1 MDIKVRN
8 SMSELREECGVVG
21 VFSPRETYE
30 IGRTVYYGLYSLQ
43 HRGQESCG
51 IVVNDDGVFS
61 SHKDLGLVNDVF
73 STRELEAL
81 GQGGMAIGH
90 VRYGTTGKNERAN
103 AQPIVVNHIKGSMAV
118 AHNGNIVNSAELR
131 QELEL
136 KGSIFQTTSDT
147 EVIAYLITKERLRSN
162 SVEEAINAAMNKLKG
177 AYSLCVMSPNKL
189 IAVRDD
195 RGFRPLCYGLTE
207 DGRYVIA
214 SESCALDAV
223 GAKFV
228 RDIEPGEIV
237 IFNHDG
243 IRSIKEHCNQK
254 PKSICIFE
262 YIYFARPDS
271 KIDGISVHRARVE
284 AGRALAIDYPVEADI
299 VIGVPDSGLDAAV
312 GYSKQAGIPY
322 GMGFV
327 KNKYI
332 GRTFIA
338 PGQAQREKLVNIK
351 LNVIE
356 ESVLGKRVVMIDDS
370 IVRGTTSRNIVE
382 KLRNAG
388 AKEVHL
394 MLTAPPFVDEC
405 YYGTDVSDKSQLI
418 AANHTENEICTL
430 IGCDSIGFL
439 KMDRLHEMISSEPG
453 NGYCSACFGGEYPAG
468 RAVTGKFK
476 FEIKLSDRK
485 KEEN

>member
-1 MDIKVRN
+1 
-8 SMSELREECGVVG
+8 MSELREECGVVG

-356 ESVLGKRVVMIDDS
+356 ESVRGKRVVMIDDS

-439 KMDRLHEMISSEPG
+439 KMDRLHEMIGSEPG
-453 NGYCSACFGGEYPAG
+453 KGYCSACFGGEYPAG

>member
-1 MDIKVRN
+1 
-8 SMSELREECGVVG
+8 MSELREECGVVG

-73 STRELEAL
+73 NNSTLDELGVGSLAV
-81 GQGGMAIGH
+81 GH

-118 AHNGNIVNSAELR
+118 AHNGNIVNSGDLR
-131 QELEL
+131 RELEL
-136 KGSIFQTTSDT
+136 EGSIFQTTSDT
-147 EVIAYLITKERLRSN
+147 EVIAYLITKERLRTDCIEN
-162 SVEEAINAAMNKLKG
+162 AINAAMHRLKG

-207 DGRYVIA
+207 DGRYVVA

-243 IRSIKEHCNQK
+243 IRSIKDHCNK
-254 PKSICIFE
+254 NPKSICIFE

-284 AGRALAIDYPVEADI
+284 AGRALAIDYPVDADI

-312 GYSKQAGIPY
+312 GYARESGIPY

-356 ESVLGKRVVMIDDS
+356 ETVRGKRVVMIDDS
-370 IVRGTTSRNIVE
+370 IVRGTTSRNIVD
-382 KLRNAG
+382 KLRHAG

-418 AANHTENEICTL
+418 AANHTVDEICTL

-439 KMDRLHEMISSEPG
+439 KMERLHEMIGTAP
-453 NGYCSACFGGEYPAG
+453 NVGYCDACFGGEYPAG
-468 RAVTGKFK
+468 RATTGKFK
-476 FEIKLSDRK
+476 FETKLSESKK
-485 KEEN
+485 KEN

>member
-1 MDIKVRN
+1 
-8 SMSELREECGVVG
+8 
-21 VFSPRETYE
+21 
-30 IGRTVYYGLYSLQ
+30 
-43 HRGQESCG
+43 
-51 IVVNDDGVFS
+51 
-61 SHKDLGLVNDVF
+61 
-73 STRELEAL
+73 
-81 GQGGMAIGH
+81 GH

-254 PKSICIFE
+254 PKAICIFE

-356 ESVLGKRVVMIDDS
+356 ESVRGKRVVMIDDS

-439 KMDRLHEMISSEPG
+439 KMDRLHEMIGSEPG
-453 NGYCSACFGGEYPAG
+453 KGYCSACFGGEYPAG